1 MTFQV
6 WNLKLKKKNIT
17 AGFDWKY
24 GKFWMYQKFLKDQCQ
39 KTDHF
44 FQNQQESKYLSMHVS
59 TVKLGDEELF
69 GYPKIV
75 QCSTG
80 PAKRHLEKKGKT
92 CNVIGRIYM
101 ICPTIKFVR
110 KLSADAHSKWHV
122 ICPNFSLVRAVSG
135 LKVRIFWEGHKIW
148 KIFHLKF
155 DITE

>member
-1 MTFQV
+1 
-6 WNLKLKKKNIT
+6 
-17 AGFDWKY
+17 
-24 GKFWMYQKFLKDQCQ
+24 
-39 KTDHF
+39 
-44 FQNQQESKYLSMHVS
+44 MHVS

-110 KLSADAHSKWHV
+110 KLSADFTAKMTCDLSDFGPKA
-122 ICPNFSLVRAVSG
+122 F
-135 LKVRIFWEGHKIW
+135 K
-148 KIFHLKF
+148 
-155 DITE
+155 

>member
-1 MTFQV
+1 
-6 WNLKLKKKNIT
+6 
-17 AGFDWKY
+17 
-24 GKFWMYQKFLKDQCQ
+24 
-39 KTDHF
+39 
-44 FQNQQESKYLSMHVS
+44 MHVS